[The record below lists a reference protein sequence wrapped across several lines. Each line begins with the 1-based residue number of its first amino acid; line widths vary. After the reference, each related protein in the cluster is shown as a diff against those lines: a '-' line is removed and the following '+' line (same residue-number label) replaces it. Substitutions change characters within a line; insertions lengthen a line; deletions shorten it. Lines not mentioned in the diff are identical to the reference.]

1 MENKEKRRPSA
12 AEAFNKYVNEL
23 IRTFR
28 DTGFFRGEEL
38 GKFYRCTRVN
48 LKTFNKLKL
57 FEVDREL
64 TIPET
69 ERIYIVERGGSYT
82 GALGKDKENVKKDDE
97 KVVES
102 VKEGDVG
109 TDFDSRNDSRNDS
122 PANKRFP
129 NHGNFHKRL
138 SEIVSKAREFIADV
152 FNRRLL
158 YGFNVC
164 YAKDA
169 SGNDVFVW
177 FDKAG
182 KADFVLLVNG
192 NKLIEAGVVTNEDE
206 FKQLLY
212 TKTDVRQLFRALF
225 FIKNALAEEQKKN
238 VILSKRIDA
247 IAQILLIE

>member
-1 MENKEKRRPSA
+1 MENKEKRRPSS

-82 GALGKDKENVKKDDE
+82 DALKKDKENVKKYDE

-102 VKEGDVG
+102 VNGDNPYTK
-109 TDFDSRNDSRNDS
+109 TDTKI
-122 PANKRFP
+122 PKP
-129 NHGNFHKRL
+129 IPIHEKFHKRL
-138 SEIVSKAREFIADV
+138 SEIVSKTREFIADV

-164 YAKDA
+164 YAKDV

-182 KADFVLLVNG
+182 EADFVLRVNG

-238 VILSKRIDA
+238 AVLNKRIDA